1 MIFCLKKRFFTPNRK
16 FYDVVITM
24 SDLKTRFGIMMF
36 LQYAIWGS
44 WTTALGAHLDKLGF
58 AGSEIAAIYG
68 CLWLGCIIAPFV
80 GGQIADR
87 LMPTQLFLGSAHLV
101 GGVLL
106 YFTAIQ
112 NEFGPMWT
120 WMFVYCLFYA
130 PTLAVTNSIC
140 FRNLE
145 NAEVEFGKI
154 RMWGTI
160 GWIAVGWMVT
170 IMRSQWNTQDWAGG
184 SDLLMFAAVM
194 SIIMG
199 AYCLTLPNTPPVAS
213 KTNPYA
219 FLEAISLLKDRNFLI
234 FMLASFVV
242 TTELQFY
249 YIPTAPFLLDM
260 GAEEAWLTAI
270 KTVAQIAEV
279 VVLLFLLHVSI
290 QKFGIRLTMVIGI
303 LAWPIR
309 YFLFMVPNLSVIV
322 GSLTLHGFGYAFF
335 FVTSQIYVN
344 MKASDDMRASA
355 QAMLTFFTLGVGN
368 YLGTLFTGYIW
379 DTFKLADGTTIW
391 WKFFFVPA
399 VLCTVMAFVFLLFFK
414 DDHKTTEVEAQSV

>member
-1 MIFCLKKRFFTPNRK
+1 MC
-16 FYDVVITM
+16 
-24 SDLKTRFGIMMF
+24 DLKTRFGIMMF

-68 CLWLGCIIAPFV
+68 CLWLGCIIAPFI

-87 LMPTQLFLGSAHLV
+87 LLPTQLFLGAAHLV
-101 GGVLL
+101 GGILL

-120 WMFVYCLFYA
+120 WMFGYCLFYA
-130 PTLAVTNSIC
+130 PTLVLTNSIC

-170 IMRSQWNTQDWAGG
+170 IMRSQWNTQDWTGG
-184 SDLLMFAAVM
+184 SDLLIFAAVI

-199 AYCLTLPNTPPVAS
+199 AYCLTLPNTPPFAS

-290 QKFGIRLTMVIGI
+290 QKYGVRLTMVIGI

-379 DTFKLADGTTIW
+379 DTFKLADGSTIW

-414 DDHKTTEVEAQSV
+414 DDHKETEVELQSV

>member
-1 MIFCLKKRFFTPNRK
+1 MIFCLKKRLFTPNRK

-414 DDHKTTEVEAQSV
+414 DDHKTTEV

>member
-1 MIFCLKKRFFTPNRK
+1 MG
-16 FYDVVITM
+16 
-24 SDLKTRFGIMMF
+24 DLKTRFGIMMF

-58 AGSEIAAIYG
+58 SGSEISAIYG
-68 CLWLGCIIAPFV
+68 CLWLGCIIAPFI

-87 LMPTQLFLGSAHLV
+87 LFPTQLFLSIAHLL

-106 YFTAIQ
+106 YFTALQ
-112 NEFGPMWT
+112 TEFSSMWT
-120 WMFVYCLFYA
+120 WMFAYCLLYA
-130 PTLAVTNSIC
+130 PTLALTNSIC

-145 NAEVEFGKI
+145 NAQVEFGKV

-170 IMRSQWNTQDWAGG
+170 FMRSQWQTADWTGG
-184 SDLLMFAAVM
+184 SDLLMFAAVA

-199 AYCLTLPNTPPVAS
+199 VYCLTLPKTPPVTS
-213 KTNPYA
+213 QKSPLA
-219 FLEAISLLKDRNFLI
+219 FLEALSLLKDRNFLI
-234 FMLASFVV
+234 FMMASFVV

-279 VVLLFLLHVSI
+279 VVLLFLLHISI
-290 QKFGIRLTMVIGI
+290 QKLGVRLTMVIGI

-309 YFLFMVPNLSVIV
+309 YFLFMVPSLPVIV
-322 GSLTLHGFGYAFF
+322 TSLTLHGFGYAFF

-379 DTFKLADGTTIW
+379 DTFKLADGSTVW
-391 WKFFFVPA
+391 WKFFLVPA
-399 VLCTVMAFVFLLFFK
+399 VLCTVMAFVFLFFFK
-414 DDHKTTEVEAQSV
+414 DDHEATEAELKSV

>member
-1 MIFCLKKRFFTPNRK
+1 MIFCLKKRLFTPNRK

-170 IMRSQWNTQDWAGG
+170 IMSSQWNTQDWAGG

-199 AYCLTLPNTPPVAS
+199 AFCLTLPNTPPVAS

-279 VVLLFLLHVSI
+279 VVLLFLLH
-290 QKFGIRLTMVIGI
+290 
-303 LAWPIR
+303 
-309 YFLFMVPNLSVIV
+309 
-322 GSLTLHGFGYAFF
+322 
-335 FVTSQIYVN
+335 
-344 MKASDDMRASA
+344 
-355 QAMLTFFTLGVGN
+355 
-368 YLGTLFTGYIW
+368 
-379 DTFKLADGTTIW
+379 
-391 WKFFFVPA
+391 
-399 VLCTVMAFVFLLFFK
+399 
-414 DDHKTTEVEAQSV
+414 KT

>member
-1 MIFCLKKRFFTPNRK
+1 MG
-16 FYDVVITM
+16 
-24 SDLKTRFGIMMF
+24 DLKTRFGIMMF

-58 AGSEIAAIYG
+58 SGSEISAIYG
-68 CLWLGCIIAPFV
+68 CLWLGCIIAPFI

-87 LMPTQLFLGSAHLV
+87 LFPTQLFLSIAHLL

-106 YFTAIQ
+106 YFTALQ
-112 NEFGPMWT
+112 TEFSSMWT
-120 WMFVYCLFYA
+120 WMFAYCLLYA
-130 PTLAVTNSIC
+130 PTLALTNSIC

-145 NAEVEFGKI
+145 NAQVEFGKV

-170 IMRSQWNTQDWAGG
+170 FMRSQWQTADWTGG
-184 SDLLMFAAVM
+184 SDLLMFAAVA

-199 AYCLTLPNTPPVAS
+199 VYCLTLPKTPPVTS
-213 KTNPYA
+213 QKSPLA
-219 FLEAISLLKDRNFLI
+219 FLEALSLLKDRNFLI
-234 FMLASFVV
+234 FMMASFVV

-279 VVLLFLLHVSI
+279 VVLLFLLHISI
-290 QKFGIRLTMVIGI
+290 QKLGVRLTMVIGI
-303 LAWPIR
+303 LSWPIR
-309 YFLFMVPNLSVIV
+309 YFLFMVPSLPVIV
-322 GSLTLHGFGYAFF
+322 TSLTLHGFGYAFF

-379 DTFKLADGTTIW
+379 DTFKLADGSTVW
-391 WKFFFVPA
+391 WKFFLVPA
-399 VLCTVMAFVFLLFFK
+399 VLCTVMAFVFLFFFK
-414 DDHKTTEVEAQSV
+414 DDHEATEAELKSV